1 MTFKGENDMP
11 IEEPKYSDRQISRR
25 QTLRIIGGALAAGAT
40 EFGLVSR
47 VAGAVKGPT
56 PEKKPNIVFILSDD
70 HRADTMGNAGHPFIK
85 TPTLDRLAREGVKFT
100 NTFATTPLCSPSRGC
115 FLTGQYAH
123 RHGVKN
129 NYTPWNDRNVTFLEL
144 LKKAGYKNAFFGKWH
159 MPGRLPNLL
168 GKALDRFVT
177 FTASGGQ
184 GIYFDCPLIID
195 GVLTER
201 KGKYLTEDL
210 TDLALDF
217 IRKEKEGPFCVY
229 LAHKAPHQPFTP
241 PHELQNLYRDADVSR
256 TLPPEYHSW
265 INRKE
270 GSGYYGVIG
279 SVGEKYLDYHRVITA
294 MDHQI
299 ARILSEL
306 ERLEIADNTIVVYV
320 SDNGYFWGEKQL
332 IDKRFPYEEATR
344 IPLIVRFPAKLKN
357 PGRTTTELALSVDLA
372 PTLLDLTGLQ
382 VPGTMQG
389 MSLAPILFG
398 NNNFSRRSS
407 VHLEYFK
414 DFPYSVPEWDAV
426 RTNRFLYVE
435 YQKNKPA
442 ELFDIQKDPRTRHN
456 LISHSEGKD
465 VLPELQS
472 LMKEYLRRKAN
483 G

>member
-1 MTFKGENDMP
+1 MRNPSFP
-11 IEEPKYSDRQISRR
+11 IARFPDAKHSRSS
-25 QTLRIIGGALAAGAT
+25 GALWRLGPT
-40 EFGLVSR
+40 DFSLVSR
-47 VAGAVKGPT
+47 VVGAGKGPN

-100 NTFATTPLCSPSRGC
+100 NNFAATPLCSPSRGC

-168 GKALDRFVT
+168 GKAVDRFVT

-195 GVLTER
+195 GVATER

-241 PHELQNLYRDADVSR
+241 PHELKNLYKDADVSR

-294 MDHQI
+294 MDQQI

-306 ERLEIADNTIVVYV
+306 ERLGIADNTIVVYT

-344 IPLIVRFPAKLKN
+344 IPLIIRYPAKIKN
-357 PGRTTTELALSVDLA
+357 PGRIAEGLTLSIDMA
-372 PTLLDLTGLQ
+372 PTLLDLAG
-382 VPGTMQG
+382 VAG
-389 MSLAPILFG
+389 A
-398 NNNFSRRSS
+398 
-407 VHLEYFK
+407 
-414 DFPYSVPEWDAV
+414 
-426 RTNRFLYVE
+426 
-435 YQKNKPA
+435 
-442 ELFDIQKDPRTRHN
+442 
-456 LISHSEGKD
+456 
-465 VLPELQS
+465 
-472 LMKEYLRRKAN
+472 
-483 G
+483 

>member
-1 MTFKGENDMP
+1 MKEMKFF
-11 IEEPKYSDRQISRR
+11 DRKVSRR
-25 QTLRIIGGALAAGAT
+25 QTLKIIGGALAAGAT
-40 EFGLVSR
+40 DFSLVTR
-47 VAGAVKGPT
+47 VVGAGKGT
-56 PEKKPNIVFILSDD
+56 NPEKKPNIVFILSDD
-70 HRADTMGNAGHPFIK
+70 HRADTMGNSGHPFIK
-85 TPTLDRLAREGVKFT
+85 TSTLDRLAKEGVKFT
-100 NTFATTPLCSPSRGC
+100 NTFAVTPLCSPSRGC

-129 NYTPWNDRNVTFLEL
+129 NFTPWNDNNVTFLEL

-159 MPGRLPNLL
+159 MPGRLPDLL
-168 GKALDRFVT
+168 GKAVDRFVT

-184 GIYFDCPLIID
+184 GLYFDCPLIID

-229 LAHKAPHQPFTP
+229 LAHKAPHQPFLP
-241 PHELQNLYRDADVSR
+241 PHELKELYKDANVSQ
-256 TLPPEYHSW
+256 TLPPEYHSF
-265 INRKE
+265 IHRKE
-270 GSGYYGVIG
+270 GSGYYGLLG

-294 MDHQI
+294 MDQQI
-299 ARILSEL
+299 GWLLSEL
-306 ERLEIADNTIVVYV
+306 ERLGIADNTIVVYT

-344 IPLIVRFPAKLKN
+344 IPLIVRYPAKIKN
-357 PGRTTTELALSVDLA
+357 PGRTTGALALSVDMA
-372 PTLLDLTGLQ
+372 PTLLDLVGLQ

-389 MSLAPILFG
+389 MSLAPILTG
-398 NNNFSRRSS
+398 NKNLPHRSS

-426 RTNRFLYVE
+426 RTDRFLYVE
-435 YQKNKPA
+435 YRNNKA
-442 ELFDIQKDPRTRHN
+442 TELFDIQKDPRTLHN
-456 LISHSEGKD
+456 IISTPEGSA
-465 VLPELQS
+465 VLPELRGM
-472 LMKEYLRRKAN
+472 MKEYLRRKAD

>member
-1 MTFKGENDMP
+1 MTFKGEKDMP
-11 IEEPKYSDRQISRR
+11 IEEPKFSDRQVSRR
-25 QTLRIIGGALAAGAT
+25 QTLKIIGGALAAGVT
-40 EFGLVSR
+40 DFSLVSR
-47 VAGAVKGPT
+47 VVGAGKGPN

-70 HRADTMGNAGHPFIK
+70 HRADTMDNAGHPFIK
-85 TPTLDRLAREGVKFT
+85 TPTLDRLAKEGVKFN

-129 NYTPWNDRNVTFLEL
+129 NYTPWNDKNVTFLEL
-144 LKKAGYKNAFFGKWH
+144 LKKEGYKNAFFGKWH

-168 GKALDRFVT
+168 GKAVDRFVT

-195 GVLTER
+195 GVATER

-229 LAHKAPHQPFTP
+229 LAHKAPHQPFVP
-241 PHELQNLYRDADVSR
+241 PRELQKLYKDADVSR

-294 MDHQI
+294 MDQQI
-299 ARILSEL
+299 GRILSEL
-306 ERLEIADNTIVVYV
+306 ERLGVAENTIVVYT

-344 IPLIVRFPAKLKN
+344 IPLLVRFPAKIKN
-357 PGRTTTELALSVDLA
+357 PGRTTGELALSVDLA
-372 PTLLDLTGLQ
+372 PTLLELAGLQ
-382 VPGTMQG
+382 APGTMQG
-389 MSLAPILFG
+389 MSLAPMITGKNSLPH
-398 NNNFSRRSS
+398 RSS

-426 RTNRFLYVE
+426 RTHRFLYVE
-435 YQKNKPA
+435 YRKNKPA
-442 ELFDIQKDPRTRHN
+442 ELFDIQKDPRTMRN
-456 LISHSEGKD
+456 LISTPEGKS
-465 VLPELQS
+465 VLSDLQAM
-472 LMKEYLRRKAN
+472 MKDYLTRKTN

>member
-1 MTFKGENDMP
+1 MGD
-11 IEEPKYSDRQISRR
+11 PKLSDQKISRR
-25 QTLRIIGGALAAGAT
+25 QTLKIIGGALAAGAT
-40 EFGLVSR
+40 DFGLVTQVLGFNQR
-47 VAGAVKGPT
+47 PN

-85 TPTLDRLAREGVKFT
+85 TPTLDRLANEGVKFT

-129 NYTPWNDRNVTFLEL
+129 NYTPWNDKNVTFLEL

-159 MPGRLPNLL
+159 MPGRLPALL
-168 GKALDRFVT
+168 GKAVDRFVT

-184 GIYFDCPLIID
+184 GIYFDCLLIID

-210 TDLALDF
+210 TDLALEF

-229 LAHKAPHQPFTP
+229 LAHKAPHQPFLP
-241 PHELQNLYRDADVSR
+241 PPELKNLYKDADVSR

-270 GSGYYGVIG
+270 GSSYYGVIG
-279 SVGEKYLDYHRVITA
+279 SVGGKYLDYHRVITA
-294 MDHQI
+294 MDQQI
-299 ARILSEL
+299 ARVLAEL
-306 ERLEIADNTIVVYV
+306 DRLGVADNTIVVYT

-332 IDKRFPYEEATR
+332 IDKRFPYEESTR
-344 IPLIVRFPAKLKN
+344 IPFIMRYPAKIKN
-357 PGRTTTELALSVDLA
+357 PGKTIGELALSVDMA
-372 PTLLDLTGLQ
+372 PTLLDLAGLQ
-382 VPGTMQG
+382 VPGNMQG
-389 MSLAPILFG
+389 MSLVPILLG
-398 NNNFSRRSS
+398 NKDFSHRSS

-426 RTNRFLYVE
+426 RADRLLYIE
-435 YQKNKPA
+435 YRNKKPA
-442 ELFDIQKDPRTRHN
+442 ELFDIQRDPHTRHN
-456 LISHSEGKD
+456 LIATPEGKKI
-465 VLPELQS
+465 LPELQS
-472 LMKEYLRRKAN
+472 GMREYLRRKAN

>member
-1 MTFKGENDMP
+1 MMKDIKF
-11 IEEPKYSDRQISRR
+11 SDRKISRR
-25 QTLRIIGGALAAGAT
+25 QTLKIIGGSLAVGAT
-40 EFGLVSR
+40 DFTLASR
-47 VAGAVKGPT
+47 ILRSEKRPN

-85 TPTLDRLAREGVKFT
+85 TPTLDRLAKEGIKFT
-100 NTFATTPLCSPSRGC
+100 NTFAATPLCSPSRGC

-129 NYTPWNDRNVTFLEL
+129 NYTPWNDKNVTFLEL

-195 GVLTER
+195 GVVTER

-217 IRKEKEGPFCVY
+217 IRKEKDGPFCVY
-229 LAHKAPHQPFTP
+229 LAHKAPHQPFVP
-241 PHELQNLYRDADVSR
+241 PHELKNLYQDADVSQ
-256 TLPPEYHSW
+256 TLPPEFHSW
-265 INRKE
+265 INHKE
-270 GSGYYGVIG
+270 GSGYYGVMG
-279 SVGEKYLDYHRVITA
+279 SVREKYLDYHRVITA
-294 MDHQI
+294 MDQQI
-299 ARILSEL
+299 GRILSEL
-306 ERLEIADNTIVVYV
+306 ERLGIAENTIVVYA

-344 IPLIVRFPAKLKN
+344 IPLIVRYPAKTKN
-357 PGRTTTELALSVDLA
+357 PGRITDELALSVDMA
-372 PTLLDLTGLQ
+372 PTLLDLAGQQ

-389 MSLAPILFG
+389 MSLTPILTG
-398 NNNFSRRSS
+398 NKNLPHRSS

-426 RTNRFLYVE
+426 RTERFLYIE
-435 YQKNKPA
+435 YGNQKA
-442 ELFDIQKDPRTRHN
+442 GELFDIQKDPRTRHN
-456 LISHSEGKD
+456 IITQPEGIN
-465 VLPELQS
+465 VLPELQA
-472 LMKEYLRRKAN
+472 LMKKYLRRKAN

>member
-1 MTFKGENDMP
+1 MGDNKLFDHKV
-11 IEEPKYSDRQISRR
+11 SRR
-25 QTLRIIGGALAAGAT
+25 QTLKIIGGALAAGAAD
-40 EFGLVSR
+40 FSLVSR
-47 VAGAVKGPT
+47 VAGAGKAMN

-85 TPTLDRLAREGVKFT
+85 TPNLDRLAREGVKFT
-100 NTFATTPLCSPSRGC
+100 NTFATIPLCSPSRGC

-129 NYTPWNDRNVTFLEL
+129 NFTPWNDKNVTFLEL

-159 MPGRLPNLL
+159 MPGRMPDLL
-168 GKALDRFVT
+168 GKAVDRFVT

-184 GIYFDCPLIID
+184 GLYFDCPLIID
-195 GVLTER
+195 GVVTQR
-201 KGKYLTEDL
+201 PGKYLTEDL

-217 IRKEKEGPFCVY
+217 IRKEKDSPFCVY
-229 LAHKAPHQPFTP
+229 LAHKAPHQPFLP
-241 PHELQNLYRDADVSR
+241 PKELVNLYKDADVSR

-279 SVGEKYLDYHRVITA
+279 SVGEKYLDYHRVITSL
-294 MDHQI
+294 DQQI
-299 ARILSEL
+299 GRILSEL
-306 ERLEIADNTIVVYV
+306 KRLGIADNTIVVYT

-344 IPLIVRFPAKLKN
+344 IPLILRY
-357 PGRTTTELALSVDLA
+357 PGKIKKPGGTTGALALSIDLA
-372 PTLLDLTGLQ
+372 PTLLDLAGLQ

-389 MSLAPILFG
+389 LSLAPILRG
-398 NNNFSRRSS
+398 NANLPHRSS
-407 VHLEYFK
+407 VHLEYFQ

-426 RTNRFLYVE
+426 RTDRFLYVE
-435 YQKNKPA
+435 YQNQKMP
-442 ELFDIQKDPRTRHN
+442 ELFDIQTDPRTIHN
-456 LISHSEGKD
+456 IISTPEGK
-465 VLPELQS
+465 VILPELQGK
-472 LMKEYLRRKAN
+472 LKEYLRKKAN